1 MLVQDK
7 NIKNKNGNTKKTL
20 KFFIIKLISPFIF
33 IILLQ
38 TNRIK
43 FIIHIKIIHVN
54 NGDFMLESVKLNKIN
69 YDENIFDN
77 KIIDVKNL
85 NFSFDNKK
93 EIFKNVSFSINKG
106 DFVCITG
113 KNGSSKSTLLKIILN
128 LIKTNN
134 CSVNINTNHISYIPQ
149 SSNFNRDFPITVK
162 EFLKYNSRELKV
174 SFKNAIELCEKYE
187 LKNSM
192 DSLIGKLS
200 GGQIQK
206 LMLVRALLKKTELL
220 IVDEPT
226 NNLDEEGKFI
236 IYNDLK
242 ELNNKNI
249 TIVIVEHNKNFSEN
263 YANKIFLMKDGIM
276 YLV

>member
-1 MLVQDK
+1 
-7 NIKNKNGNTKKTL
+7 
-20 KFFIIKLISPFIF
+20 
-33 IILLQ
+33 
-38 TNRIK
+38 
-43 FIIHIKIIHVN
+43 
-54 NGDFMLESVKLNKIN
+54 MLESVKLNKIN

-113 KNGSSKSTLLKIILN
+113 KNGSGKSTLLKIILN

-249 TIVIVEHNKNFSEN
+249 TIVIVEHNKNFPEN

>member
-1 MLVQDK
+1 
-7 NIKNKNGNTKKTL
+7 
-20 KFFIIKLISPFIF
+20 
-33 IILLQ
+33 
-38 TNRIK
+38 
-43 FIIHIKIIHVN
+43 
-54 NGDFMLESVKLNKIN
+54 MLESVKLNKIN

-113 KNGSSKSTLLKIILN
+113 KNGSGKSTLLKIILN

-162 EFLKYNSRELKV
+162 EFLKV

-249 TIVIVEHNKNFSEN
+249 TIVIVEHNKNFPEN

>member
-1 MLVQDK
+1 
-7 NIKNKNGNTKKTL
+7 
-20 KFFIIKLISPFIF
+20 
-33 IILLQ
+33 
-38 TNRIK
+38 
-43 FIIHIKIIHVN
+43 
-54 NGDFMLESVKLNKIN
+54 MLESVKLNKIN

-113 KNGSSKSTLLKIILN
+113 KNGSGKSTLLKIILN

>member
-1 MLVQDK
+1 
-7 NIKNKNGNTKKTL
+7 
-20 KFFIIKLISPFIF
+20 
-33 IILLQ
+33 
-38 TNRIK
+38 
-43 FIIHIKIIHVN
+43 
-54 NGDFMLESVKLNKIN
+54 MLESVKLNKIN

-113 KNGSSKSTLLKIILN
+113 KNGSGKSTLLKIILN

-249 TIVIVEHNKNFSEN
+249 TIVIVEQN
-263 YANKIFLMKDGIM
+263 IFNEGRYNVSCLNMNLYEM
-276 YLV
+276 LLLQEYLFQ

>member
-1 MLVQDK
+1 
-7 NIKNKNGNTKKTL
+7 
-20 KFFIIKLISPFIF
+20 
-33 IILLQ
+33 
-38 TNRIK
+38 
-43 FIIHIKIIHVN
+43 
-54 NGDFMLESVKLNKIN
+54 MLESVKLNKIN

-113 KNGSSKSTLLKIILN
+113 KNGSGKSTLLKIILN

-174 SFKNAIELCEKYE
+174 SFKNAIELCENYE

-249 TIVIVEHNKNFSEN
+249 TIVIVEHNKNFPEN

>member
-1 MLVQDK
+1 
-7 NIKNKNGNTKKTL
+7 
-20 KFFIIKLISPFIF
+20 
-33 IILLQ
+33 
-38 TNRIK
+38 
-43 FIIHIKIIHVN
+43 
-54 NGDFMLESVKLNKIN
+54 MLESVKLNKIN

-113 KNGSSKSTLLKIILN
+113 KNGSGKSTLLKIILN

-200 GGQIQK
+200 GGQIPK

-249 TIVIVEHNKNFSEN
+249 TIVIVEHNKNFPEN